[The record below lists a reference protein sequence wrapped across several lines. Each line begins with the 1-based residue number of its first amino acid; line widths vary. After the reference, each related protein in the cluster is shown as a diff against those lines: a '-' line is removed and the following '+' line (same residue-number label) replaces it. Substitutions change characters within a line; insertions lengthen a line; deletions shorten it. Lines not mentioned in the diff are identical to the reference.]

1 MNQKQQVME
10 YIRRYGSI
18 TTLQAIDDLGI
29 LRLGAR
35 MSELRKQGYNISA
48 TVEKGVN
55 RNGEETRYHRY
66 FLADKK
72 RA

>member
-35 MSELRKQGYNISA
+35 ISELRKQGYNIAA
-48 TVEKGVN
+48 TVEKGKN